1 MPVLSTPF
9 AQTPEFAQKLSAYEE
24 FVETSEYGNYMQSIH
39 WAELKNNWNADLVYL
54 TDDSGKIRAAMT
66 ILSISNDGGETSFMY
81 VPRGP
86 VADFADVTLVQ
97 ELLAEAQPAIALRN
111 PFLLRIEPAHRID
124 DELVETYRALGYNF
138 RSREVENIYHFTQM
152 MYAVVLDLV
161 GKDVA
166 AVTAHSARFR
176 NELSKS
182 YRSGIHTQF
191 YAFGEEKFKAAYDEF
206 YELMNITG
214 TRQDFVFRPKPYY
227 RRMLELYPASRLA
240 ITRDEEGTALS
251 AAVLI
256 IYNRKMAYFAA
267 ASSNEKRNLY
277 PNIQMNFEA
286 IKYAL
291 SLGLAEYDMGG
302 VDALNADECGMYK
315 FKRKICGDHA
325 GMHYIG
331 SLDVVFNEDK
341 YQEFLPKD

>member
-9 AQTPEFAQKLSAYEE
+9 ADTAEIKAQLAAYEE
-24 FVETSEYGNYMQSIH
+24 FVATSEYGNYMQSIH

-54 TDDSGKIRAAMT
+54 QSETGEITAAMT

-86 VADFADVTLVQ
+86 VADFAEVDTVQ
-97 ELLAEAQPAIALRN
+97 ALLAEAKPAIELRN
-111 PFLLRIEPAHRID
+111 PFLLRIEPAHQID
-124 DELVETYRALGYNF
+124 DQLVESYRALGYKF
-138 RSREVENIYHFTQM
+138 RSREIENIYHFTQM

-161 GKDVA
+161 GKDET

-182 YRSGIHTQF
+182 YRSGIQTTF
-191 YAFGEEKFKAAYDEF
+191 YGFTDPDFESSYDEF
-206 YELMNITG
+206 YELMNVTG
-214 TRQDFVFRPKPYY
+214 SRQDFVFRPKPYY
-227 RRMLELYPASRLA
+227 RRMLELYPQSRLV
-240 ITRDEEGTALS
+240 ISRDEEGTALS
-251 AAVLI
+251 AAVLV

-291 SLGLAEYDMGG
+291 ELGLAEYDMGG
-302 VDALNADECGMYK
+302 VDALNPDECGMYK
-315 FKRKICGDHA
+315 FKRKICGDNA
-325 GMHYIG
+325 GVHYIG
-331 SLDVVFNEDK
+331 SLDVVFDEAK
-341 YQEFLPKD
+341 YQDFLPKD